1 MHIPSHKHTPTD
13 THTQSQTARNT
24 THHHDS
30 HGPYLQHSLYIRLQL
45 QSVLQ
50 LIYPK
55 QGRLGSNSDDADD
68 DVEQDSDAGSKWLPQ
83 QRNPLSVTEISASFV
98 IYNKS
103 NWREKEKDQPD
114 PIPFPASLGTKL
126 QFVSTLG
133 LGLSTNL
140 TDTFRRN
147 FYPSSLPLT
156 VGKWL
161 VIFFPSFTIFR
172 VYFSGQAL
180 T

>member
-13 THTQSQTARNT
+13 THTQSQTARNTT

-68 DVEQDSDAGSKWLPQ
+68 DVEQDSDAGSKWFPQ

-98 IYNKS
+98 VYNKWLTIQLAGEGTGS
-103 NWREKEKDQPD
+103 TRPYSISSITRYKVAICINTWTWTINKPNSYLPEKLLAP
-114 PIPFPASLGTKL
+114 
-126 QFVSTLG
+126 
-133 LGLSTNL
+133 
-140 TDTFRRN
+140 RH
-147 FYPSSLPLT
+147 
-156 VGKWL
+156 
-161 VIFFPSFTIFR
+161 
-172 VYFSGQAL
+172 
-180 T
+180 